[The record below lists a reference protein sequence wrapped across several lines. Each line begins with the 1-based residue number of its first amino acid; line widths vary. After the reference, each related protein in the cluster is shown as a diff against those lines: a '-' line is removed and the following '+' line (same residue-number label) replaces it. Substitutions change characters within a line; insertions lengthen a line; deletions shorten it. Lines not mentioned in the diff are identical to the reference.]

1 MEPAATAAQQTRVPA
16 AADQGVQLPEGLR
29 GRFEG
34 SLGQSLGDV
43 RIHAGPEDTGEA
55 SSRGARAVTHGQDI
69 WFGAGEYQ
77 PETAAGQHVLA
88 HEVAHAAQQ
97 GAAPGGA
104 ATQAFTELSQP
115 GDAAERQAEH
125 AAVAM
130 TRGQPATVSRMALG
144 VARFGAEEHRDMAG
158 EAAGQATEGGAQ
170 ELAEIQLETDPAH
183 PLQFR
188 DIVMLGGDLYGSPQE
203 IFIKSQNPAGRA
215 ELAWARWWARHRK
228 EREADGWTE
237 PAFDEAKKQP
247 IKDQFDKL
255 AGDNYNHFTQGSRYG
270 YGKLAAPG
278 TYEQGHMGALAIA
291 YLAAQKGDEALREYA
306 MILEG
311 YAQHFLSDMFAA
323 GHIRTPRQEI
333 ESYYL
338 QKFPDSLDR
347 IIRKMARSMVR
358 YLKSENEFSS
368 RLAEIP
374 LLGVDLQEEIEAKI
388 RKLGGVKL
396 EVYTMADII
405 SEAYHL
411 VDGKGLDVVS
421 DVNLEG
427 NSEAGGFKWRA
438 SGDNA
443 TGAGSTG
450 SKMAVAAMRASL
462 QELEQAREFGG
473 SQRGVAGADADTA
486 ATAVAEG
493 MKPYQALSFVPR
505 ADEDSLDNK
514 YLEWRWGEWSS
525 AMMDSLDE
533 VITTEVVPE
542 LDKVR
547 PSHRVTKGSDAA
559 RVMEAWRGAPDQVL
573 PGNPDDPNDDKVG
586 WNDTEDVAGVTDLDT
601 GDAFEHMTNEIKA
614 YKHGWLILAMLED

>member
-1 MEPAATAAQQTRVPA
+1 MAAAPTVGRETAVPTAA
-16 AADQGVQLPEGLR
+16 DEGVQLPEGLR
-29 GRFEG
+29 SKFEG
-34 SLGQSLGDV
+34 SLGQPLGDV
-43 RIHAGPEDTGEA
+43 RVHAGPDDGGEA

-77 PETAAGQHVLA
+77 PESAAGQHVLA

-97 GAAPGGA
+97 GAAPAGA

-130 TRGQPATVSRMALG
+130 TWGQPATVSRMALG
-144 VARFGAEEHRDMAG
+144 VARFGAEEHRDMG
-158 EAAGQATEGGAQ
+158 GDAAGQAVEGGAQ

-203 IFIKSQNPAGRA
+203 IFIKSQNPVGRA

-237 PAFDEAKKQP
+237 PAFDETKKQP

-255 AGDNYNHFTQGSRYG
+255 AGDNYDHFTQGRRYG

-278 TYEQGHMGALAIA
+278 TYEQGHLGALAIA

-311 YAQHFLSDMFAA
+311 YSQHFLSDMFAA

-338 QKFPDSLDR
+338 QKFPDSLPR
-347 IIRKMARSMVR
+347 IIRKMARTMVR
-358 YLKSENEFSS
+358 YLKSENEFAS

-374 LLGVDLQEEIEAKI
+374 LLGVDLQEEIEDKI

-396 EVYTMADII
+396 EVYTMADIM
-405 SEAYHL
+405 SEAFHL

-450 SKMAVAAMRASL
+450 SKMAVAAMRTSL
-462 QELEQAREFGG
+462 QELEQARELGG
-473 SQRGVAGADADTA
+473 TRRGVAGADADDV

-493 MKPYQALSFVPR
+493 MKPYQALSYVPR

-525 AMMDSLDE
+525 AMIDALDE
-533 VITTEVVPE
+533 VVVDEIVPE

-547 PSHRVTKGSDAA
+547 PSVKIAA
-559 RVMEAWRGAPDQVL
+559 NSPARPAYEAFRGAPDQVL
-573 PGNPDDPNDDKVG
+573 RGNPDDPSDDQLA
-586 WNDTEDVAGVTDLDT
+586 WNATEDVAGVTDLDT

-614 YKHGWLILAMLED
+614 YKHGWLILAMVED